1 MEEFLKFG
9 RLKRGCEKIQ
19 GGAMALPCS
28 PLPTPMV
35 NHVIDHNAP
44 NGFITE
50 DFTKLTALNRT
61 FLSGKAVH
69 LFFCEKNFAFFAKI
83 TQF

>member
-9 RLKRGCEKIQ
+9 RLKRGCVKIQ
-19 GGAMALPCS
+19 GGAMA
-28 PLPTPMV
+28 MAIV
-35 NHVIDHNAP
+35 NHVIDHNAS

-61 FLSGKAVH
+61 FLSGKAAH
-69 LFFCEKNFAFFAKI
+69 LFFFCKKKLHFLQK
-83 TQF
+83 